1 MGIRRVDFCAM
12 APTSR
17 SACQPSVLSVLLFGY
32 AEPCLSASGPTAAD
46 LSVSLL
52 SNHGQWRPEMGYSRY
67 DAAARGRAAWNAG
80 KTVGTKRPL
89 TQKQIWAI
97 RFFLDREGRIRD
109 RALFDL
115 AIDSKLRGCDL
126 VKIKTGDLVTGPEIR
141 TRAMVVQQKT
151 GRPVQFELTSD
162 VRASLLAWLE
172 RRAGSVSDY
181 AFPSRV
187 DHDHHMSTRQY
198 ARLVDEWVT
207 AIGLR
212 SSDYGTHSLRR
223 TKAAMIYKATGNL
236 RAIQILLGH
245 TKIENTVRY
254 LGVNIED
261 ALLLAERTEI

>member
-1 MGIRRVDFCAM
+1 
-12 APTSR
+12 
-17 SACQPSVLSVLLFGY
+17 
-32 AEPCLSASGPTAAD
+32 
-46 LSVSLL
+46 
-52 SNHGQWRPEMGYSRY
+52 MGYSRY

-89 TQKQIWAI
+89 TQKQIWAV

-151 GRPVQFELTSD
+151 GLPVQFELTSD
-162 VRASLLAWLE
+162 VRTSLLAWLE
-172 RRAGSVSDY
+172 RQGGSVSDY

-212 SSDYGTHSLRR
+212 SAEYGTHSLRR
-223 TKAAMIYKATGNL
+223 TKVAMIYKATGNL

-254 LGVNIED
+254 LGVDIED
-261 ALLLAERTEI
+261 ALLLAERTEV

>member
-1 MGIRRVDFCAM
+1 
-12 APTSR
+12 
-17 SACQPSVLSVLLFGY
+17 
-32 AEPCLSASGPTAAD
+32 
-46 LSVSLL
+46 
-52 SNHGQWRPEMGYSRY
+52 MGYSRF
-67 DAAARGRAAWNAG
+67 DPAVQGRAAWNSG

-97 RFFLDREGRIRD
+97 RFFLDREGRLRD

-126 VKIKTGDLVTGPEIR
+126 VKLAIRDLVAGSDIR
-141 TRAMVVQQKT
+141 TCAIVVQQKT
-151 GRPVQFELTSD
+151 GRPVQFELTAD
-162 VRASLLAWLE
+162 VRGSLLAWLE
-172 RRAGSVSDY
+172 RRGGNTGDFV
-181 AFPSRV
+181 FPSRI
-187 DHDHHMSTRQY
+187 DHANHMSTRQY

-212 SSDYGTHSLRR
+212 RAEYGTHSMRR
-223 TKAAMIYKATGNL
+223 TKAAMIYRATGNI

-254 LGVNIED
+254 LGVDVED